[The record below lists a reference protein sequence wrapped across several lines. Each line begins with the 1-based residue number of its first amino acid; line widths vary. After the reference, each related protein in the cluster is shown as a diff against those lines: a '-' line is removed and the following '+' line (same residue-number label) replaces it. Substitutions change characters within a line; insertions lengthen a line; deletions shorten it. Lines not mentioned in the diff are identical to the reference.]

1 MNQQIEERRER
12 QRQSVAQRPLGIMA
26 AMLTASLV
34 TLIGVFSGVEPF
46 DLLIR
51 AMVSAIL
58 MGAIVSLGLGV
69 IRVANVRTRN

>member
-1 MNQQIEERRER
+1 
-12 QRQSVAQRPLGIMA
+12 L
-26 AMLTASLV
+26 LV
-34 TLIGVFSGVEPF
+34 
-46 DLLIR
+46 R

>member
-12 QRQSVAQRPLGIMA
+12 QRQSVAQRPRGIMA

-46 DLLIR
+46 DLLVR